1 MGWPRSNRDIPEE
14 TSIFTTTVL
23 VEANIDILNEISKWI
38 NLKII

>member
-1 MGWPRSNRDIPEE
+1 MGWPRSNRYIPEE
-14 TSIFTTTVL
+14 ISIFTTKEL